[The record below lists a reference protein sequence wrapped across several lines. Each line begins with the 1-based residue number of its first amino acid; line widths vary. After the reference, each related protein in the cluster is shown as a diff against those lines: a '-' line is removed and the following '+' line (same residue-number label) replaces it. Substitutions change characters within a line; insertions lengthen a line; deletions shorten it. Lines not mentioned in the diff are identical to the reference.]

1 MLKRIWGRYRGLK
14 PVWQIAI
21 GLAVVVLVVAAV
33 QGPEEDE
40 SDEASGPSSTT
51 TPTTASDVE
60 GEDVEVE
67 SSDAWS
73 YTDAS
78 GTVHEVECDDDTS
91 CTGGTP
97 DPVGLMDGMDC
108 DGLAFELDHWS
119 GEVDSDNSDEYRSNA
134 AAYAAWATDRM
145 AELGC

>member
-1 MLKRIWGRYRGLK
+1 MLKRIWGRYRGMK

-33 QGPEEDE
+33 QGPEDE
-40 SDEASGPSSTT
+40 GDEASGPSSTT
-51 TPTTASDVE
+51 STTASDVE

-67 SSDAWS
+67 SPDVWT

-78 GTVHEVECDDDTS
+78 GVVHEVECDDDTS
-91 CTGGTP
+91 CTSGTP

-108 DGLAFELDHWS
+108 DGLALELDHWS